1 MKTLL
6 AIVIASSA
14 FVSGQTLADQPNME
28 AALASLQQAKE
39 SLQRATLDKG
49 GHRVK
54 AIKAVDAAIAE
65 VKAGIEFDRTRQS
78 RNENQKK

>member
-6 AIVIASSA
+6 
-14 FVSGQTLADQPNME
+14 
-28 AALASLQQAKE
+28 
-39 SLQRATLDKG
+39 
-49 GHRVK
+49 

-78 RNENQKK
+78 KNENQKK